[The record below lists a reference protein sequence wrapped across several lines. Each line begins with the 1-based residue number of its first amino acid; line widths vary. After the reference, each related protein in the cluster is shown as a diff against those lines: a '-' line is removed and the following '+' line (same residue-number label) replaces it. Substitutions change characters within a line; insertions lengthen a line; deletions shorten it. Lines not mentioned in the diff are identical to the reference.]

1 MGHIRIEN
9 LGKAYRQYPTRWSR
23 LAEWLIPGGA
33 ARHQQNWVLQDISL
47 DVRPGEAVGIVGSNG
62 AGKSTLLKIITG
74 TTIPTSGSCSVGGL
88 VSALLELG
96 MGFHHDFTGRQNVY
110 MASQLL
116 GLQRDEIEELMPAIE
131 DFAEIGDAIDRPV
144 RTYSSGMQMRLAF
157 SVATARR
164 PDVLIVDEALS
175 VGDAYFQHKS
185 FERIRSFR
193 RAGTTLLIV
202 SHDRFSIQSI
212 CDRAVL
218 LEFGQVA
225 MQGDPEMVMDYY
237 HARMGEGLN
246 QIVRQEMLANGKA
259 RTISGTGEAEIES
272 VRLLDAGGRE
282 IDLVEVGHEVVLEVG
297 VRVRQDLDRLVLGF
311 MLKDRLGQA
320 MYGINSHRL
329 KQVQKGLKAGERLIF
344 RYAFDM
350 RLGPGNYSVSLSLSR
365 LDSHLDGNYE
375 WRDCAMIFHVVNSTR
390 ENFIGYSWLDARAS
404 IERQC
409 SDSLTE
415 SSGEPR

>member
-9 LGKAYRQYPTRWSR
+9 LGKDYRQYPTRLSR
-23 LAEWLIPGGA
+23 LAEGLNPAGA

-164 PDVLIVDEALS
+164 PDVLIDDEAMS
-175 VGDAYFQHKS
+175 EGDAYFQYKRS
-185 FERIRSFR
+185 ERIRSFR
-193 RAGTTLLIV
+193 QAGTTMLIV
-202 SHDRFSIQSI
+202 SHVR
-212 CDRAVL
+212 
-218 LEFGQVA
+218 
-225 MQGDPEMVMDYY
+225 
-237 HARMGEGLN
+237 HAT
-246 QIVRQEMLANGKA
+246 Q
-259 RTISGTGEAEIES
+259 
-272 VRLLDAGGRE
+272 
-282 IDLVEVGHEVVLEVG
+282 
-297 VRVRQDLDRLVLGF
+297 
-311 MLKDRLGQA
+311 
-320 MYGINSHRL
+320 
-329 KQVQKGLKAGERLIF
+329 
-344 RYAFDM
+344 
-350 RLGPGNYSVSLSLSR
+350 
-365 LDSHLDGNYE
+365 
-375 WRDCAMIFHVVNSTR
+375 
-390 ENFIGYSWLDARAS
+390 
-404 IERQC
+404 
-409 SDSLTE
+409 
-415 SSGEPR
+415 